1 MSGSIGMNAE
11 PGQRRAALRASDA
24 DREQIVSALR
34 QHHADGRLTVEEFT
48 ERMHRAFGSKTFGE
62 LDLLTRD
69 LPPLPPPLPETPRP
83 DPAAVAKRRFYHHL
97 LSYAWTNAFLV
108 AVWAL
113 SCLAAARLLFFWPMW
128 TLLGWGL
135 AVGSHAIRTFGP
147 QEPGPGP
154 GHNDDGWARL
164 RRDCRRGRGGSDRWS
179 RRHRSSRSHVSW

>member
-1 MSGSIGMNAE
+1 MSGSIGMNLE

-24 DREQIVSALR
+24 DREQIVSVLR
-34 QHHADGRLTVEEFT
+34 QHHTDGRLTIDEFT
-48 ERMHRAFGSKTFGE
+48 DRMQRAFGSKTFGE

-69 LPPLPPPLPETPRP
+69 LPPLPPPPLPEVLRP
-83 DPAAVAKRRFYHHL
+83 DPATLARRHFYHHL

-147 QEPGPGP
+147 QEPGPG
-154 GHNDDGWARL
+154 HNDDRWPRA
-164 RRDCRRGRGGSDRWS
+164 RRDYRRDRGASDRWS
-179 RRHRSSRSHVSW
+179 RRHRSRSHHVSW

>member
-1 MSGSIGMNAE
+1 MSGSIGMNVG
-11 PGQRRAALRASDA
+11 PGQWRAALRASDA
-24 DREQIVSALR
+24 DREQVVSTLR
-34 QHHADGRLTVEEFT
+34 QHHADGRLTVDEFT
-48 ERMHRAFGSKTFGE
+48 ERMQRAYESKTFGE

-69 LPPLPPPLPETPRP
+69 LPLLPPPLPEAPRP
-83 DPAAVAKRRFYHHL
+83 DPAALAKRRFYHHL
-97 LSYAWTNAFLV
+97 LSWAWTNAFLV

-147 QEPGPGP
+147 QEPG
-154 GHNDDGWARL
+154 HDQNDHGQPRPPRGY
-164 RRDCRRGRGGSDRWS
+164 RRDHVGGDRWS